1 MKTVGDGGAC
11 FIKPN
16 GDIVEISQADLS
28 PETIITT
35 AEDFALELDAD
46 RLVIPL
52 KESTLGWLSKRFNQ
66 GRGRYRVK
74 LDALLKMHGHKW
86 TVAR

>member
-1 MKTVGDGGAC
+1 MTHSYLKSGK
-11 FIKPN
+11 FQRSKLKLIL
-16 GDIVEISQADLS
+16 GDIVEISHADLS

-52 KESTLGWLSKRFNQ
+52 KEGTLGWFSN
-66 GRGRYRVK
+66 
-74 LDALLKMHGHKW
+74 LDS
-86 TVAR
+86 

>member
-1 MKTVGDGGAC
+1 MRTVGDGGAC
-11 FIKPN
+11 FLKPN

-28 PETIITT
+28 PQMIITT

-52 KESTLGWLSKRFNQ
+52 KESTLGWVFKVLSQSR
-66 GRGRYRVK
+66 
-74 LDALLKMHGHKW
+74 LLIGQ
-86 TVAR
+86 

>member
-1 MKTVGDGGAC
+1 MSNKFRRSDENSEFLKVSDCLKTVGDGGAC

-52 KESTLGWLSKRFNQ
+52 KESTLG
-66 GRGRYRVK
+66 
-74 LDALLKMHGHKW
+74 
-86 TVAR
+86 